1 MTELTDEAVKAL
13 LDGATEGPWTVEIGN
28 VPIADTGDYDGYCRL
43 MAGGRIVFEQWGDDE
58 QSEKDAKLAGAAPIL
73 ARALL
78 DARAE
83 RDRLRADQA
92 REMRPE
98 TKSEH
103 IARDMREGRFPEQ
116 SERQM
121 VPVLASLPHE
131 IQVWRSTDTLDHIG
145 TWATTRFPPEAVTYV
160 SKADAQAAVALV
172 VQQAAERLEINRAHL
187 NFEALLG
194 LLRDKTLP
202 EPVVT
207 ALSDW
212 LDVIAAA
219 IRALAP
225 ADGLAAVEAL
235 RVEAREN
242 AMQALASMGQAQ
254 EAYEAQLE
262 AEAELAVAQ
271 QREAAL
277 SDPICVHVNML
288 RGTIAK
294 PTLEQIIHL
303 YGVDALCKALMPV
316 IVREAE
322 AAIIRKGGTL

>member
-1 MTELTDEAVKAL
+1 MSDLTDEAVKAL
-13 LDGATEGPWTVEIGN
+13 LDDDHIKFFADRLLEVARIKAATEPYEGECDQEDL
-28 VPIADTGDYDGYCRL
+28 ASY
-43 MAGGRIVFEQWGDDE
+43 AGEVV
-58 QSEKDAKLAGAAPIL
+58 KLR
-73 ARALL
+73 RALL

-83 RDRLRADQA
+83 LARLR
-92 REMRPE
+92 
-98 TKSEH
+98 
-103 IARDMREGRFPEQ
+103 
-116 SERQM
+116 
-121 VPVLASLPHE
+121 
-131 IQVWRSTDTLDHIG
+131 
-145 TWATTRFPPEAVTYV
+145 
-160 SKADAQAAVALV
+160 ADAQAAVALV

-219 IRALAP
+219 IRGLAP
-225 ADGLAAVEAL
+225 ADGLVAVDAL
-235 RVEAREN
+235 RAEIADLKMNMDADLRTMVREG
-242 AMQALASMGQAQ
+242 QQLRTLA
-254 EAYEAQLE
+254 
-262 AEAELAVAQ
+262 AELAVAQ

-277 SDPICVHVNML
+277 TDPICVHVNML